1 MKTSR
6 IVVLPAL
13 AAASLLA
20 LTGCFQLP
28 PVGGNPG
35 GSGETTAP
43 STDGG
48 DTGSGDT
55 GGDVDLAGTSWSGT
69 DAAGNAMDL
78 VLEEDG
84 TVLLNNWNDENWDE
98 PTDTWEVSGGEFTM
112 FISGIREIQSLEYTG
127 PAAEGEM
134 QLTGVD
140 GNGDQG
146 YDLTLTQGG

>member
-35 GSGETTAP
+35 GSDETTAP

-48 DTGSGDT
+48 DTGSDT

-69 DAAGNAMDL
+69 DAAGNEMDL

-98 PTDTWEVSGGEFTM
+98 ATDTWEVSGGEFTM

-140 GNGDQG
+140 GNGDEG